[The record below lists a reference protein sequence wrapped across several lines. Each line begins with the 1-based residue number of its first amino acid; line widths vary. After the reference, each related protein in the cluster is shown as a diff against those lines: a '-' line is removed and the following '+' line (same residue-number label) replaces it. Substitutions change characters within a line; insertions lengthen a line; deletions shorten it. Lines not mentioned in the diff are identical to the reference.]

1 MRRMVIALAV
11 MLGAAAPLRAQ
22 GDADRQAVQRAM
34 LDYLEGFYEGDTAK
48 LVRSIR
54 PEVDKFGFWRQKD
67 STRYVGEGMPWAE
80 FLSYA
85 RGVKEKNRQAP
96 ATAPKEVIVFEV
108 QDQTASGKVTAWWG
122 TDNILLGKYDGKWMI
137 RQVMWQTLPPR

>member
-1 MRRMVIALAV
+1 MRRLVVVLGLLLAV
-11 MLGAAAPLRAQ
+11 AGPVRAQ
-22 GDADRQAVQRAM
+22 DAADREAVRRAM

-67 STRYVGEGMPWAE
+67 STRYVGEGMPWTE

-85 RGVKEKNRQAP
+85 RGVKQRNKPAP
-96 ATAPKEVIVFEV
+96 ATAPKEVIVYEV
-108 QDQTASGKVTAWWG
+108 QNQTASGKVVAWWG
-122 TDNILLGKYDGKWMI
+122 TDYILLGKYDGKWMI
-137 RQVMWQTLPPR
+137 RQVMWQSPPK

>member
-1 MRRMVIALAV
+1 MRRMIVALAV
-11 MLGAAAPLRAQ
+11 TLATAAPLRAQ
-22 GDADRQAVQRAM
+22 GDADRDGVQRAM

-54 PEVDKFGFWRQKD
+54 PEVDKFGFWRQRD
-67 STRYVGEGMPWAE
+67 STSYVAEGMPWAD

-96 ATAPKEVIVFEV
+96 ATAPREVVIYEV
-108 QDQTASGKVTAWWG
+108 QNQTASGKVVAWWG
-122 TDNILLGKYDGKWMI
+122 TDYILLGKYDGRWMI
-137 RQVMWQTLPPR
+137 RQVMWQSPPR